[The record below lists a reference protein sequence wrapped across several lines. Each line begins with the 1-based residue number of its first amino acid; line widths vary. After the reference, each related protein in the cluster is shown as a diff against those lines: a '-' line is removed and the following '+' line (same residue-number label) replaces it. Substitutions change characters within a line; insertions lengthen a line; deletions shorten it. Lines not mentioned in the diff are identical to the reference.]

1 MSEVLGQIVAAN
13 RQGAPVG
20 IPSWCTA
27 HPETLLAIFSAY
39 RGDQGPILVE
49 ATCNQ
54 VNQFGGYTG
63 MTPAGFRAF
72 VTDLAQRAGIEPA
85 RLILG
90 GDHLGP
96 NPWRKEPAEIAMAKA
111 CSLVAAYVGA
121 GFRKIHLDASMACT
135 DDGVLSEETIADRA
149 AELCAVAEQAAP
161 GQPLYVIGTE
171 VPIPGGETAVLDH
184 LAVTNPEAVQRTF
197 ALHESAFR
205 IAGVAAALD
214 RVIGMVVQ
222 PGVDFGNDQVFA
234 FSSDRA
240 RHLAATVPLLPGFAF
255 EAHSTDYQSAAGLS
269 GLVAAHFP
277 ILKVG
282 PELTF
287 AYRQAVVALAHIEAA
302 VAPPEPS
309 RLIDIIEAEMLA
321 SPGDWRAYVAPGPRE
336 AAMRLYGL
344 SDRVRYYWPRPAI
357 QAALAKLRA
366 NLVAHPPEPGLVAQY
381 LGTLVDASVPPAELM
396 DRAIDAN
403 VGAVVAKYRAAAG
416 S

>member
-1 MSEVLGQIVAAN
+1 MSEALRHIVAAN
-13 RQGAPVG
+13 RQGVPIG

-39 RGDQGPILVE
+39 RDDYSSILVE

-72 VTDLAQRAGIEPA
+72 VTALAQRAGIDPT

-96 NPWRKEPAEIAMAKA
+96 NPWRREPAEAAMAKA
-111 CSLVAAYVGA
+111 RDLVAAYVAA
-121 GFRKIHLDASMACT
+121 GFQKIHLDASMACA
-135 DDGVLSEETIADRA
+135 DDWVLSEETIAERA
-149 AELCAVAEQAAP
+149 ADLCAVAEHIAP
-161 GQPLYVIGTE
+161 GRSVYVIGTE

-184 LAVTNPEAVQRTF
+184 LAATTPEAVARTF
-197 ALHESAFR
+197 ALHQSAFR
-205 IAGVAAALD
+205 GAGVEAALE
-214 RVIGMVVQ
+214 RIIGMVVQ

-234 FSSDRA
+234 FSPDKA
-240 RHLAATVPLLPGFAF
+240 LQLAESVPSLPGFAF

-287 AYRQAVVALAHIEAA
+287 AYRQAVVALAHIEAEM
-302 VAPPEPS
+302 APPAPS
-309 RLIDIIEAEMLA
+309 RLIETIEAEMLA
-321 SPGDWRAYVAPGPRE
+321 SPADWRAYVATGPRE

-366 NLVAHPPEPGLVAQY
+366 NLAAHPPEPGLVAQY
-381 LGTLVDASVPPAELM
+381 LGALVDATVPASDLLH
-396 DRAIDAN
+396 RAVTAN
-403 VGAVVAKYRAAAG
+403 VGAVVDKYRAATG
-416 S
+416 T